1 MEWGFI
7 GIMVIKLRFCQRM
20 PLLIDPA
27 QIKSGL
33 LKKEKSESL
42 RWMRWSYTQFVF
54 LFPREPLFPLPPICQ
69 SSCPSSSSETTP
81 PLFSPKHRLVKHLNP
96 RGQSQLLYVEY
107 IPVNQDETDDAF
119 STDPAPN
126 DLDLP
131 DHTYKWSP
139 KMDWALC
146 CALQQFCVSKASRSY
161 NLSEA
166 SALA

>member
-7 GIMVIKLRFCQRM
+7 GIMVIKWRFCQRM

-33 LKKEKSESL
+33 LKKEKGESL

-81 PLFSPKHRLVKHLNP
+81 PLFSPKHRLSRPDLQVYTLRKVVETALWIQVLHQTMLFL
-96 RGQSQLLYVEY
+96 QILLHGSSWPYLQVISE
-107 IPVNQDETDDAF
+107 NGLSSLLCS
-119 STDPAPN
+119 STI
-126 DLDLP
+126 
-131 DHTYKWSP
+131 
-139 KMDWALC
+139 LC
-146 CALQQFCVSKASRSY
+146 K
-161 NLSEA
+161 
-166 SALA
+166 

>member
-33 LKKEKSESL
+33 LKKERGESL

-81 PLFSPKHRLVKHLNP
+81 PLFSPKHRLSRPDWQVYTRRKVVETAPVRCFTGRCFFYRSCSKWFGSSWPYLQVISEN
-96 RGQSQLLYVEY
+96 GLSSLLCS
-107 IPVNQDETDDAF
+107 
-119 STDPAPN
+119 STI
-126 DLDLP
+126 
-131 DHTYKWSP
+131 
-139 KMDWALC
+139 LC
-146 CALQQFCVSKASRSY
+146 K
-161 NLSEA
+161 
-166 SALA
+166 

>member
-7 GIMVIKLRFCQRM
+7 GIMVIKWRFCQRM

-81 PLFSPKHRLVKHLNP
+81 PLFSPKHRLSRPDWQVYTRRKV
-96 RGQSQLLYVEY
+96 VETA
-107 IPVNQDETDDAF
+107 PVDSGASPDDAF

-146 CALQQFCVSKASRSY
+146 CALQQFCVSQASRSY